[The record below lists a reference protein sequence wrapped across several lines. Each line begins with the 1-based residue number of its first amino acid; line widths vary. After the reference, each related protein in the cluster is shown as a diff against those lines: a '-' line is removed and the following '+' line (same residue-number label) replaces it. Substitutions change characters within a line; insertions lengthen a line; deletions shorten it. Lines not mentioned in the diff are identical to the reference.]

1 MQGSQSREAEYGAG
15 IRRPKEA
22 RRGDD
27 EEAAGGRITGKTEW
41 AEDEAGERER
51 EIRGEA
57 VESPSLSLSLAA
69 AVVDA
74 RVDSKWCWCVV
85 VVIHRGGSRH
95 RATLGKTGEERIVE
109 EQPEAALTRSSGGEE
124 RQLATLSRTG
134 SLARNEAALDKD
146 ESGNGPRRGW
156 RSRGAGCTER
166 DEVRCTGEADRG
178 EKGREKRSW
187 AGETGP

>member
-1 MQGSQSREAEYGAG
+1 MPILGAKTEGEDDDGAGSECREARAG
-15 IRRPKEA
+15 KQRTERPKEA

-27 EEAAGGRITGKTEW
+27 EEAAGGRVTGKTEW

-57 VESPSLSLSLAA
+57 VKSQSLSLLPPLMLTLESIVSGGGVSLSSFTEVAA
-69 AVVDA
+69 GTA
-74 RVDSKWCWCVV
+74 RCWE
-85 VVIHRGGSRH
+85 RRE
-95 RATLGKTGEERIVE
+95 EERAVE

-124 RQLATLSRTG
+124 RRLATLSRSG
-134 SLARNEAALDKD
+134 SLARKKAALDQD

-166 DEVRCTGEADRG
+166 DRSSLYRRG
-178 EKGREKRSW
+178 
-187 AGETGP
+187 